1 MSVRIIVKP
10 SLMFG
15 EDKSG
20 AVRISDAGDYYGPP
34 WRVIAIETTYTPAC
48 VYVCLFEDEDKKIA
62 QKVAS
67 DIRAAI
73 RKGITS

>member
-1 MSVRIIVKP
+1 VSVRIVVKP

-20 AVRISDAGDYYGPP
+20 AVRMNEAGDYYGPP
-34 WRVIAIETTYTPAC
+34 WMVIAIDTTYKPLSSS
-48 VYVCLFEDEDKKIA
+48 VCLFEDEEKRVA
-62 QKVAS
+62 QQVAK

-73 RKGITS
+73 RKGITT